1 MIYTNSLSHP
11 NMFSTS
17 SGKTMVDTAIESIN
31 RCIALLVQT
40 GFGELFGQPE
50 LGSGLYEVTFDY
62 VNNQYFDTLKNII
75 VDAITKFESRV
86 TTNHDMIH
94 VNVNPENNH
103 IHITIG
109 YSLNET
115 NQYNE
120 TSLSVG
126 VNINGQ

>member
-17 SGKTMVDTAIESIN
+17 SGKTMIDTATESIN

-40 GFGELFGQPE
+40 GFGELFGNPE

-62 VNNQYFDTLKNII
+62 VNQQYFDSLKNIL

-86 TTNHDMIH
+86 TTSSDLIT
-94 VNVNPENNH
+94 VTADPENNH

-109 YSLNET
+109 YVISES

-120 TSLSVG
+120 TSLNVG
-126 VNINGQ
+126 VNING